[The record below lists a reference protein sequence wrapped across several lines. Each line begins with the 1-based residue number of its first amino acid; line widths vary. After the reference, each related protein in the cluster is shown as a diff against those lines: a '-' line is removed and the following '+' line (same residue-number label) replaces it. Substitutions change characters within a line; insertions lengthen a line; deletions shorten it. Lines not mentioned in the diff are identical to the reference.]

1 MNYNAITDEELINI
15 YKEEKK
21 VESEALKELISRYTP
36 VVNNKASKFFVMG
49 SEKNDIVQEG
59 MIGLLSAIK
68 NYDNNKNNTSFKT
81 FANLCIDRKLITL
94 IKSANRQKQ
103 MPLNYSISLNKKLKE
118 DVEENENEL
127 MEIIDSGYNPFD
139 EFYAELL
146 PQDKVSKVED
156 FINKKNNKKSNVAFV
171 GDGINDAPVIARAD
185 VGIAMGAI
193 GSDAAIE
200 AADVVL
206 MEDKPSKL
214 AEAIKIAKRTIRI
227 AMQNIVFAIA
237 IKIIVLILAAF
248 GYAPMWLAVFADVG
262 VTVLAVLN
270 SMRALK

>member
-139 EFYAELL
+139 EFINKEYYKGITDNLYNKLSNHEKQVFDEYLTGKSYAEIARKLNC
-146 PQDKVSKVED
+146 K
-156 FINKKNNKKSNVAFV
+156 KKSVDTALTR
-171 GDGINDAPVIARAD
+171 IRRK
-185 VGIAMGAI
+185 
-193 GSDAAIE
+193 GSD
-200 AADVVL
+200 L
-206 MEDKPSKL
+206 MQD
-214 AEAIKIAKRTIRI
+214 
-227 AMQNIVFAIA
+227 
-237 IKIIVLILAAF
+237 
-248 GYAPMWLAVFADVG
+248 Y
-262 VTVLAVLN
+262 N
-270 SMRALK
+270 SNNN